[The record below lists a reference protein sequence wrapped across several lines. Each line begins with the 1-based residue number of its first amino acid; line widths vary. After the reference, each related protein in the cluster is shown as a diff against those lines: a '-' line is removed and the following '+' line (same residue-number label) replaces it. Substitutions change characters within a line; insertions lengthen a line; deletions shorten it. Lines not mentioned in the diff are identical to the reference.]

1 MKRKHK
7 TYSKPKRP
15 FDKAR
20 IDEEAIIKKDY
31 GLKNKKEIW
40 KADSQI
46 KSIREKAK
54 KLIGADATEQQALFD
69 RLKKVGLD
77 VNSIS
82 DVLSLD
88 KKDFLNRRLQTILVK
103 KKLAT
108 TSKSARQLITHRK
121 VLVEGKVI
129 NSPSYIVP
137 VHLEDKITL
146 KKKVVKEV
154 KTTNIPQE
162 DKSEKIEKDEKT
174 EQEVKEGA
182 AE

>member
-7 TYSKPKRP
+7 TYSKPRRP

-20 IDEEAIIKKDY
+20 IDEEVSVKRNY

-54 KLIGADATEQQALFD
+54 KLIGANEKEQQALFD
-69 RLKKVGLD
+69 RLKKIGLE
-77 VNSIS
+77 VNSIA

-88 KKDFLNRRLQTILVK
+88 KKNFLNRRLQTILVR
-103 KKLAT
+103 KKLT
-108 TSKSARQLITHRK
+108 TTPKSARQLITHRK
-121 VLVEGKVI
+121 VLIEGKVV

-137 VHLEDKITL
+137 VSLEDKITL
-146 KKKVVKEV
+146 KGKKKKEV
-154 KTTNIPQE
+154 KEKKVKNT
-162 DKSEKIEKDEKT
+162 SEEI
-174 EQEVKEGA
+174 KEGVT
-182 AE
+182 E